1 MVEMYVLCIG
11 PKSDTFFNRRYHLD
25 EHVKDSFYVV
35 GIFPSCKEG
44 CSHYS
49 LLQKLINNFLFG
61 ISPFLSG
68 MQLMLCLWF
77 ELIKSGVL
85 V

>member
-1 MVEMYVLCIG
+1 MFYASGQNL
-11 PKSDTFFNRRYHLD
+11 TFFNRRYHLD

-61 ISPFLSG
+61 ISPFFVWDAIDVVS
-68 MQLMLCLWF
+68 
-77 ELIKSGVL
+77 L